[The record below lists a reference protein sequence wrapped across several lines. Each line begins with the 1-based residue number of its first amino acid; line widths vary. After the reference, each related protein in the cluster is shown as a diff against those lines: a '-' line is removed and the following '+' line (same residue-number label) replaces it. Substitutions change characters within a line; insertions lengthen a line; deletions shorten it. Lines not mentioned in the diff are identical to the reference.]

1 MLEKTINNAICAL
14 LFRCEQQSVK
24 EMDKIHAMQLF
35 IKVAE
40 LESFSRAADFF
51 ALPKGSVSRQ
61 IQALEHQLGTQLLQ
75 RTTRRVKLTPE
86 GMTYYQ
92 RAKDV
97 LSNLS
102 ELDGL
107 FQQDA
112 TSISGKLRIDIP
124 SGIAKSLLLPR
135 LSEFLYLH
143 PGIELELSSHDRPVD
158 ILHDGFDCVIRT
170 GALPEDGV
178 IARSLGKL
186 AMVNC
191 ASPHY
196 LTRFGYPQ
204 SPDDLTSHAIVRYTP
219 HLGVHPL
226 GFEVASVNG
235 VQWFKSGGMLTVNS
249 SENYLAAGIA
259 GLGIIQIPRIAVRE
273 ALRAGRLIEVLP
285 GYRAEPLSLS
295 LVYPQRRELSRR
307 VNLFMQWLAGVMKE
321 HLDGPTILFKNDHDR
336 RTKERMT
343 QENEIKR
350 PTQDLEHEPIKQL
363 DNSEKGGKVSQALET
378 VTTTAEKVQRQP
390 VIAHL
395 IRATER
401 FNDRLGNQFGA
412 AITYFSFLSMIPILM
427 VSFAAG
433 GFVLAS
439 HPMLLQDIFDK
450 ILQNISDPTLAATLK
465 NTINTAVQQRT
476 TVGLVGLA
484 VALYSGIN
492 WMGNLREAIRAQS
505 RDVWERSPQDQEKF
519 WVKYLRD
526 FISLIGLLIALI
538 VTLSITSVAGSAQQ
552 MIISAL
558 HLNSIEWLKPTW
570 RLIGL
575 AISIFAN
582 YLLFFWIFWRLPRHR
597 PRKKA
602 LIRGTFLAAIG
613 FEVIKIVM
621 TYTLPSL
628 MKSPSG
634 AAFGSV
640 LGLMAFFYFFARL
653 TLFCAA
659 WIATAEYKDDP
670 RMPGKTQ
677 P

>member
-24 EMDKIHAMQLF
+24 EIDKIHAMQLF

-186 AMVNC
+186 TMVNC

-321 HLDGPTILFKNDHDR
+321 QTILFKNNHDR